1 MAQVQSLTESSFDT
15 SELPAADG
23 TVAVVPAAP

>member
-15 SELPAADG
+15 SELPADG